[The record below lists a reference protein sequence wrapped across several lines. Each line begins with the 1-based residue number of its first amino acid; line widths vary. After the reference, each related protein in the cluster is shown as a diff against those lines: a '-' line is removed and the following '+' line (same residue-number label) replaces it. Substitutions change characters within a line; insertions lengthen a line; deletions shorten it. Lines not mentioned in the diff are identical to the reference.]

1 MKRFGPFG
9 TLLAL
14 AALVIVLLLAARA
27 WKSAMPVAAQALKPG
42 TGSAVPDHGD
52 PQAAQAIRSG
62 NLPDLKKMGQSTDA
76 HIKQVQAATKGQ
88 D

>member
-27 WKSAMPVAAQALKPG
+27 WKSAMPAATQALKPG
-42 TGSAVPDHGD
+42 NSTAVPDHGD
-52 PQAAQAIRSG
+52 RQAGEAIRSG

-76 HIKQVQAATKGQ
+76 HIKQIQQAAGGQ